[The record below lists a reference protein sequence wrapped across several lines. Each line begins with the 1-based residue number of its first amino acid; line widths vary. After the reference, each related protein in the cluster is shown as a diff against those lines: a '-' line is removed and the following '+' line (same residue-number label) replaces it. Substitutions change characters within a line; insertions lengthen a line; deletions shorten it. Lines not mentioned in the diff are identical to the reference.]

1 MLTYV
6 LTALLAA
13 VPSAQEPGPA
23 PAPDAVVYDGELRN
37 GWQDWGWS
45 PRELGKGPAQLD
57 LAGYG
62 GWILANPGFSGEF
75 GALVFRFRAS
85 ERFGEALEV
94 RLDAPVAQPF
104 PRVRPGMAHRRVLE
118 DGWQEIR
125 VPMQELNPDGRR
137 FDRILFHAALDVREA
152 QVEIDRVRLEPA
164 GGEQNEAPA
173 PEKRGALLHIDLK
186 APGHRISPLIYGIAF
201 DPRLDGRDSH
211 QWTLGATARRWGG
224 NPSSRYNWRLG
235 NAWNT
240 ASDWFFRNVDYTGV
254 PGFTYQR
261 FLDSGLERGL
271 ASALTVPI
279 LGWTAKDTR
288 SFSFPIS
295 KFGPQRRTDPD
306 FPDAGD
312 GYSPS
317 GSPLMPGP
325 ASGTSVEAPPE
336 SIGEWIAAIR
346 ARDEQRGRRSVRMYI
361 LDNEPM
367 LWSST
372 HRDVHPEPV
381 GYDELLQ
388 RTVDYATAIRK
399 ADPKAVIAGP
409 ALWGWPAYFY
419 SAKDAAAGFVVSP
432 DRTAHGGEPLLAWYL
447 RKLEE
452 HRKRTGTRLLDVVDV
467 HFYPQASGMGVGP
480 EGDTSPE
487 ACARRIR
494 ATRALWDP
502 SYVDESWIG
511 EPVRLIPRL
520 REWVAQN
527 APGLGLSIGEYNF
540 GAEGHLCGGLA
551 LAEALGQFGEQRLDA
566 AFYWTYPAAD
576 SPAYWAFRAFR
587 DYDGKGARFLDVSLP
602 TVSTEGVSLFA
613 STDEQRRRVVAVALN
628 LQPAAHVGAA
638 LELSG
643 CGRIGR
649 GRAFAF
655 GPQSGR
661 LEETAAPAFEGCTVR
676 QPLPPYSLTVLELEL
691 AKAAKE

>member
-1 MLTYV
+1 
-6 LTALLAA
+6 A
-13 VPSAQEPGPA
+13 
-23 PAPDAVVYDGELRN
+23 R
-37 GWQDWGWS
+37 
-45 PRELGKGPAQLD
+45 LD

-62 GWILANPGFSGEF
+62 GWILANPGFSGDF

-85 ERFGEALEV
+85 ERFGDALEV

-104 PRVRPGMAHRRVLE
+104 PRIRPGKAHRRALG
-118 DGWQEIR
+118 DGWHEIR
-125 VPMQELNPDGRR
+125 LPMRELNPDGRR

-152 QVEIDRVRLEPA
+152 KVEIDQVRLEPA
-164 GGEQNEAPA
+164 GGGQTEAPA
-173 PEKRGALLHIDLK
+173 PEERGALLRIDLT
-186 APGHRISPLIYGIAF
+186 ARGHRISPLIYGIAF
-201 DPRLDGRDSH
+201 DPRLDGRDTH
-211 QWTLGATARRWGG
+211 QLTLGATARRWGG

-240 ASDWFFRNVDYTGV
+240 ASDWFFRNVDFTGI

-261 FLDSGLERGL
+261 FLDANLERGL
-271 ASALTVPI
+271 ASALTVPL
-279 LGWTAKDTR
+279 LGWAAKDTS
-288 SFSFPIS
+288 SFSFPVS

-312 GYSPS
+312 GFSPS

-325 ASGTSVEAPPE
+325 ATATSVEAPPE
-336 SIGEWIAAIR
+336 SIGEWVKAIR
-346 ARDEQRGRRSVRMYI
+346 ARDEERGRRSVQMYI

-372 HRDVHPEPV
+372 HRDVHPDPV

-447 RKLEE
+447 HKLEE

-467 HFYPQASGMGVGP
+467 HFYPQASGMGVGR

-487 ACARRIR
+487 GCARRLR

-511 EPVRLIPRL
+511 EPVRLIPRV
-520 REWVAQN
+520 REWIAQN

-551 LAEALGQFGEQRLDA
+551 LAEVLGRFGEQRLDA
-566 AFYWTYPAAD
+566 AFYWTYPAAG

-587 DYDGKGARFLDVSLP
+587 DYDGEGARFLDISLP
-602 TVSTEGVSLFA
+602 TRATEGVSLFA
-613 STDEQRRRVVAVALN
+613 STDEQRRRVVAIALN
-628 LQPAAHVGAA
+628 LQPATHVNAL
-638 LELSG
+638 LELAG
-643 CGRIGR
+643 CR
-649 GRAFAF
+649 GIARRRAFAL
-655 GPQSGR
+655 GPERGR
-661 LEETAAPAFEGCTVR
+661 LEPIATPAAEGCALR
-676 QPLPPYSLTVLELEL
+676 QSLPPYSLTVLELEL
-691 AKAAKE
+691 SGAAKE